1 MPLRNGDSTI
11 NKVFLPKGSDS
22 GRWLLNGFLIRT
34 RHEKILP
41 AHVNE
46 TREDYKWRQYPS
58 FWRWYPLTQPR
69 CNCHVEVNV
78 TRHEAVGRTLPQD
91 QLGEVLDQIF
101 WHLIHRLRGVR
112 CHGGKR
118 HAISMIPYDP
128 MLWANPKA
136 SKWHSLDPKQNNGS
150 QLFTTSG
157 QALGD
162 RFQSCPWRS
171 PPEAMHIRV
180 VRRPSSSWRP
190 LTCRLASG
198 SCLEWSVSGVEVISC
213 KGYQIVYE
221 DEGGLR
227 NPSWFCKTWNS
238 HIFPNSHQPT

>member
-1 MPLRNGDSTI
+1 MT
-11 NKVFLPKGSDS
+11 
-22 GRWLLNGFLIRT
+22 
-34 RHEKILP
+34 
-41 AHVNE
+41 
-46 TREDYKWRQYPS
+46 
-58 FWRWYPLTQPR
+58 
-69 CNCHVEVNV
+69 
-78 TRHEAVGRTLPQD
+78 
-91 QLGEVLDQIF
+91 
-101 WHLIHRLRGVR
+101 
-112 CHGGKR
+112 
-118 HAISMIPYDP
+118 AISFLLAMVPPDTTQVQLPCRSQCNTTRSCWKNAPARSTRRSPRSNLLAPNTPAARCASPRGKKTRYFSDP
-128 MLWANPKA
+128 MRWANPKA
-136 SKWHSLDPKQNNGS
+136 SNRHSLDPKQNNGS

-221 DEGGLR
+221 DEGGVR
-227 NPSWFCKTWNS
+227 NPSWFCKTLNS
-238 HIFPNSHQPT
+238 HKFSNSHQPT